1 MKTKTSRWT
10 ALVLSVAVVAAAGAF
25 VVGASAAPS
34 DGMMGGG
41 HGMMMHGGG
50 HGPMSGR
57 MLERMLDR
65 VDATAEQRAQI
76 KTIVQTAMT
85 EMQAQRGS
93 RQAMREQAMA
103 LFTQPTVDARAA
115 EELRVQQMARA
126 DAASKR
132 MLQAM
137 LDVSRVL
144 TPEQRQ
150 RLAESMKQ
158 RHDMRQRHHRERQSP
173 EPAKS

>member
-10 ALVLSVAVVAAAGAF
+10 TLVLSVAVVATAGAF
-25 VVGASAAPS
+25 VVGATAAPH
-34 DGMMGGG
+34 DGAMGG

-50 HGPMSGR
+50 HGPMSAR

-76 KTIVQTAMT
+76 KTIMQGAMT

-93 RQAMREQAMA
+93 RQAMHEQAMA

-115 EELRVQQMARA
+115 EALRVQQVARF

-158 RHDMRQRHHRERQSP
+158 RHDMMQRHRHERQSL
-173 EPAKS
+173 EPAKG